1 MATMRRT
8 DVVTACIALTL
19 PFAAA
24 GCAARRAAPVTYHEP
39 TMDFSLVRTVAVMPF
54 ANLSTTQTADERV
67 RDVFMTM
74 LQATG
79 QIYVLP
85 TGEVQRGLTRV
96 EMPNPTTPSDQNVVD
111 LAKILGADAL
121 ITGSVLE
128 YGEARS
134 GSASAS
140 YISVS
145 VQMLE
150 AKTGKLVW
158 SAQSTKG
165 GITAADRMFGGG
177 GQPMSVVTVDA
188 VNDLLDQLFATK

>member
-1 MATMRRT
+1 MAFMRST
-8 DVVTACIALTL
+8 HVVTACIATALVTMV
-19 PFAAA
+19 A
-24 GCAARRAAPVTYHEP
+24 GCAAKRAAQVTYHEP
-39 TMDFSLVRTVAVMPF
+39 TMDFSLVHTVAVLPF
-54 ANLSTTQTADERV
+54 ANMSTTQTADERV

-85 TGEVQRGLTRV
+85 TGEVQRGLSRV
-96 EMPNPTTPSDQNVVD
+96 EMPNPTTPSDQDVVS
-111 LAKILGADAL
+111 LSKILGCDAV

-165 GITAADRMFGGG
+165 GVTAADRMFGGG
-177 GQPMSVVTVDA
+177 GQPMNVVTVDA
-188 VNDLLDQLFATK
+188 VNQLLDQLFATK

>member
-1 MATMRRT
+1 MRRNNT
-8 DVVTACIALTL
+8 VRAWIAG
-19 PFAAA
+19 AAVIAVA
-24 GCAARRAAPVTYHEP
+24 GCAAKRGTQVTFHDP
-39 TMDFSLVRTVAVMPF
+39 TMDFSLVRSVAVMPF
-54 ANLSTTQTADERV
+54 ANMSTTQTADKRV

-85 TGEVQRGLTRV
+85 MGEVQRGLSRV
-96 EMPNPTTPSDQNVVD
+96 ELPNPTAPSAQDVVAF
-111 LAKILGADAL
+111 AKVVSCDAV

-134 GSASAS
+134 GSAAAN
-140 YISVS
+140 YVSVT

-165 GITAADRMFGGG
+165 GISGADRMFGGG
-177 GQPMSVVTVDA
+177 GQPMNVVTADA
-188 VNDLLDQLFATK
+188 VNDLLDKLFASK

>member
-1 MATMRRT
+1 MRT
-8 DVVTACIALTL
+8 THVLTACIALAL
-19 PFAAA
+19 VAPAS
-24 GCAARRAAPVTYHEP
+24 GCAAKKAAEVTYHEP
-39 TMDFSLVRTVAVMPF
+39 TMDFSLVHTVAVMPF
-54 ANLSTTQTADERV
+54 ANLSTAQTADERV

-85 TGEVQRGLTRV
+85 MGEVQRGLSRV
-96 EMPNPTTPSDQNVVD
+96 SMTNPTSPSDQDVVE
-111 LAKILGADAL
+111 LSKVLSCDAV

-134 GSASAS
+134 GSAAAS

-158 SAQSTKG
+158 SAQATKG

-188 VNDLLDQLFATK
+188 VNQLLDQLFAVK

>member
-1 MATMRRT
+1 MRMTKVQRSG
-8 DVVTACIALTL
+8 IALMLLTL
-19 PFAAA
+19 AAA
-24 GCAARRAAPVTYHEP
+24 CASRKNAEVTYHAP
-39 TMDFSLVRTVAVMPF
+39 TMDFSLVRTVAVLPF

-85 TGEVQRGLTRV
+85 MGEVQRGLSRV
-96 EMPNPTTPSDQNVVD
+96 EMPNPTAPSDQEVVA
-111 LAKILGADAL
+111 LSKALSCDAV

-150 AKTGKLVW
+150 AGSGKLVW

-165 GITAADRMFGGG
+165 GISAADRMFGGG
-177 GQPMSVVTVDA
+177 GQPMNVVTADA
-188 VNDLLDQLFATK
+188 VGQLLDELFAAK

>member
-1 MATMRRT
+1 
-8 DVVTACIALTL
+8 
-19 PFAAA
+19 
-24 GCAARRAAPVTYHEP
+24 
-39 TMDFSLVRTVAVMPF
+39 MDFSLVRTVAVLPF
-54 ANLSTTQTADERV
+54 ANMSTTQTADERV

-85 TGEVQRGLTRV
+85 VGEVQRGLSRV
-96 EMPNPTTPSDQNVVD
+96 EMSNPVAPSDQEVVA
-111 LAKILGADAL
+111 LSKVLSCDAV

-150 AKTGKLVW
+150 AGSGKLVW

-177 GQPMSVVTVDA
+177 GQPMNVVTVDA
-188 VNDLLDQLFATK
+188 VSQLLDQLFAAK

>member
-1 MATMRRT
+1 MHRT
-8 DVVTACIALTL
+8 NVVRACIAGALL
-19 PFAAA
+19 VAAA
-24 GCAARRAAPVTYHEP
+24 GCATKRSAVTFHEP
-39 TMDFSLVRTVAVMPF
+39 TMDFSLVRTVGVMPF
-54 ANLSTTQTADERV
+54 ANLSTAQTADERV

-74 LQATG
+74 LQAAG

-85 TGEVQRGLTRV
+85 MGEVQRGLSRV
-96 EMPNPTTPSDQNVVD
+96 EMRDPTAPSDQDVVA
-111 LAKILGADAL
+111 LSKVLNCDAV

-134 GSASAS
+134 GSAAAS

-158 SAQSTKG
+158 SAQATKG

-177 GQPMSVVTVDA
+177 GQPMNVVTVAA
-188 VNDLLDQLFATK
+188 VNQLLDELFAAK

>member
-1 MATMRRT
+1 MRMSH
-8 DVVTACIALTL
+8 VVRSGIAWVLL
-19 PFAAA
+19 ALAA
-24 GCAARRAAPVTYHEP
+24 GCAAKHATEATYHAP

-54 ANLSTTQTADERV
+54 ANMSTTQTADERV

-85 TGEVQRGLTRV
+85 MGEVQRGLSRV
-96 EMPNPTTPSDQNVVD
+96 EMANPTAPSDQDVVA
-111 LAKILGADAL
+111 LSKVLSCDAV

-134 GSASAS
+134 GSATAS

-150 AKTGKLVW
+150 AGSGKLVW

-177 GQPMSVVTVDA
+177 GQPMNVVTVDA
-188 VNDLLDQLFATK
+188 VGQLLDQLFAAK

>member
-1 MATMRRT
+1 MRMT
-8 DVVTACIALTL
+8 NVVRSGIALVLLT
-19 PFAAA
+19 ASA
-24 GCAARRAAPVTYHEP
+24 GCAAKHGAQVTFHAP

-67 RDVFMTM
+67 RDVLMTM

-85 TGEVQRGLTRV
+85 MGEVQRGLARV
-96 EMPNPTTPSDQNVVD
+96 EMSNPAAPSDQDVVA
-111 LAKILGADAL
+111 LAKVLSCDAV

-150 AKTGKLVW
+150 AGTGKLVW

-165 GITAADRMFGGG
+165 GISAADRMFGGG
-177 GQPMSVVTVDA
+177 GQPMNVVTADA
-188 VNDLLDQLFATK
+188 VSQLLDELFATK

>member
-1 MATMRRT
+1 MRRT
-8 DVVTACIALTL
+8 LGVMAGAALVMAVL
-19 PFAAA
+19 AA
-24 GCAARRAAPVTYHEP
+24 GCAAKRGAQVTFHEP

-54 ANLSTTQTADERV
+54 ANMSTTQTADRRV

-96 EMPNPTTPSDQNVVD
+96 EMQNPSAPSAEDVAA
-111 LAKILGADAL
+111 LAKILSCDAV

-134 GSASAS
+134 GSASAN
-140 YISVS
+140 YISLS

-150 AKTGKLVW
+150 GKTGKLVW
-158 SAQSTKG
+158 SAQSTRG
-165 GITAADRMFGGG
+165 GIDAADRMFGSG
-177 GQPMSVVTVDA
+177 GQPMNVVTADA
-188 VNDLLDQLFATK
+188 VNDLLDKLFAAK

>member
-1 MATMRRT
+1 MRRNNT
-8 DVVTACIALTL
+8 VRAWIAG
-19 PFAAA
+19 AAVIAVA
-24 GCAARRAAPVTYHEP
+24 GCVAKRGAQVTFHDP
-39 TMDFSLVRTVAVMPF
+39 TMDFSLVRSVAVMPF
-54 ANLSTTQTADERV
+54 ANMSTTQTADKRV

-85 TGEVQRGLTRV
+85 MGEVQRGLSRV
-96 EMPNPTTPSDQNVVD
+96 ELPNPTAPSAEDVVAV
-111 LAKILGADAL
+111 AKVVSCDAV

-134 GSASAS
+134 GSAAAN
-140 YISVS
+140 YVSVT

-165 GITAADRMFGGG
+165 GISGADRMFGGG
-177 GQPMSVVTVDA
+177 GQPMNVVTADA
-188 VNDLLDQLFATK
+188 VNDLLDKLFASK